1 MDMIKVTILGSGTGY
16 PTLRRSAC
24 SVLVKIGTE
33 QLLFDMGVGTIR
45 RLLEAGS
52 SISLITH
59 IFFSH
64 LHPDHTGEF
73 ASMLFAMKY
82 PEVYKRRN
90 TFMVIGKGID
100 AFYSG
105 LKGIYGKWVELD
117 PDILH
122 LIDLDREDKDRLVFP
137 EFEVI
142 IRPMPHIES
151 SIGYRITFNNGKSIV
166 YTGDTDFSEDVII
179 LAKKADLL
187 VTESSLPDEL
197 KVDGHLTPSLAGQI
211 AQEADVGR
219 LVLAHMYPE
228 CDNVDIESQ
237 CRKTWS
243 GQLTIA
249 EDLLEIQI

>member
-90 TFMVIGKGID
+90 PFMVIGKGID

-179 LAKKADLL
+179 LAK
-187 VTESSLPDEL
+187 
-197 KVDGHLTPSLAGQI
+197 
-211 AQEADVGR
+211 
-219 LVLAHMYPE
+219 
-228 CDNVDIESQ
+228 
-237 CRKTWS
+237 
-243 GQLTIA
+243 
-249 EDLLEIQI
+249 